1 MLYVLEDGFMSLNEE
16 VQRHI
21 KTMYLDPARRRG
33 ESTIR
38 IKAGD
43 VHRDLHWVNRV
54 PSVCTTLS
62 SKKFQRETGLELVSK
77 EGPPSGFGT
86 RVEFTYR
93 LHDQEDRRT
102 REPGRSRFEALYGKL
117 SDVFREL
124 GGGEDFL
131 RNEKEQLHFR
141 KMSETSAPGKDK
153 I

>member
-1 MLYVLEDGFMSLNEE
+1 MSLNEE
-16 VQRHI
+16 VQRYV
-21 KTMYLDPARRRG
+21 KATYLDPARRRG

-93 LHDQEDRRT
+93 LHEQEDLRSQET
-102 REPGRSRFEALYGKL
+102 RRSRFEALYGKL
-117 SDVFREL
+117 ADAFRDF
-124 GGGEDFL
+124 GGGENFL
-131 RNEKEQLHFR
+131 RNEKEELHFR
-141 KMSETSAPGKDK
+141 KVSETSTTGRDK
-153 I
+153 K

>member
-1 MLYVLEDGFMSLNEE
+1 MSLNEE
-16 VQRHI
+16 VQRYV
-21 KTMYLDPARRRG
+21 KATYLDPARRRG

-43 VHRDLHWVNRV
+43 VHRELHWVNRV

-62 SKKFQRETGLELVSK
+62 SKKFQRETGLELISK

-93 LHDQEDRRT
+93 LHGQETPRPQESR
-102 REPGRSRFEALYGKL
+102 RSRFDALYGKL

-124 GGGEDFL
+124 GGGENFM
-131 RNEKEQLHFR
+131 RNEKEELHFR
-141 KMSETSAPGKDK
+141 KESETSATGKSRK
-153 I
+153 

>member
-1 MLYVLEDGFMSLNEE
+1 MSLSEE
-16 VQRHI
+16 VQRHV
-21 KTMYLDPARRRG
+21 KTMYLDQARRRG

-62 SKKFQRETGLELVSK
+62 STKFQRETGLELVSK

-93 LHDQEDRRT
+93 LHGQENPRPQ
-102 REPGRSRFEALYGKL
+102 EPRRSRFEALYGKL

-124 GGGEDFL
+124 GGGENFI
-131 RNEKEQLHFR
+131 RNEKEELHFR
-141 KMSETSAPGKDK
+141 KESETSTTDK
-153 I
+153 SRK